1 MYLLVFLKVCLLW
14 LNNLYG
20 KLYIGI
26 IIDLLFFL
34 LVGKIKCENDV
45 NVGNI
50 WVLVCDKV
58 GSYIF
63 G

>member
-1 MYLLVFLKVCLLW
+1 MIIYFFLIS
-14 LNNLYG
+14 NEIIYMGNY
-20 KLYIGI
+20 YIGI

-34 LVGKIKCENDV
+34 LVGMIKCENDV

>member
-1 MYLLVFLKVCLLW
+1 MGNY
-14 LNNLYG
+14 
-20 KLYIGI
+20 YIGI

-34 LVGKIKCENDV
+34 LVGMIKCENDV
-45 NVGNI
+45 NVGSI